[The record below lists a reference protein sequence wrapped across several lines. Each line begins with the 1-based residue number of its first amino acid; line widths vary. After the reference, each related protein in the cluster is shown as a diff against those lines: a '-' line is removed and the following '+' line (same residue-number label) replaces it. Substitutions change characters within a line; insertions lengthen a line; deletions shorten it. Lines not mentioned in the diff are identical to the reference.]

1 MKKSEKAGF
10 YPILINL
17 QRFNCLV
24 VGGGKVASRKV
35 VSLLNFNAYVTVI
48 SPRISKPILEL
59 GRQGKIKIIK
69 KHYSE
74 NIVDNFGVVF
84 CATDNPEISRLVR
97 KDCTDKGVLLN
108 VADEPGL
115 CDFIMPANVIRGDLI
130 ISISSQGK
138 APFYTRKMKNKIEK
152 LIDPVHQKILKIAGE
167 FRKKVLED
175 KKLDSKEKARI
186 FKLFASK
193 DWENIIKANGSKS
206 LKKYIND
213 SLKEFNSL

>member
-35 VSLLNFNAYVTVI
+35 VSLLNFNANITVI

-59 GRQGKIKIIK
+59 ARQGKIKIIK
-69 KHYSE
+69 KYYSR
-74 NIVDNFGVVF
+74 NIIDNFGVVF
-84 CATDNPEISRLVR
+84 CATDNPEINRLVR
-97 KDCTDKGVLLN
+97 KDCTDKRILLN
-108 VADEPGL
+108 VADEPDL
-115 CDFIMPANVIRGDLI
+115 CDFIMPANVIRGDLT

-152 LIDPVHQKILKIAGE
+152 LIDPVHEEILRLAGE
-167 FRKKVLED
+167 FRKKVLD
-175 KKLDSKEKARI
+175 NDKLDSREKARI
-186 FKLFASK
+186 FKFFASK
-193 DWENIIKANGSKS
+193 DWENIIKANGIKS
-206 LKKYIND
+206 LKKYVND
-213 SLKEFNSL
+213 ALKEFNSL

>member
-1 MKKSEKAGF
+1 
-10 YPILINL
+10 
-17 QRFNCLV
+17 
-24 VGGGKVASRKV
+24 
-35 VSLLNFNAYVTVI
+35 
-48 SPRISKPILEL
+48 
-59 GRQGKIKIIK
+59 
-69 KHYSE
+69 
-74 NIVDNFGVVF
+74 
-84 CATDNPEISRLVR
+84 
-97 KDCTDKGVLLN
+97 
-108 VADEPGL
+108 
-115 CDFIMPANVIRGDLI
+115 
-130 ISISSQGK
+130 
-138 APFYTRKMKNKIEK
+138 MKNKIEK

>member
-35 VSLLNFNAYVTVI
+35 VSLLNFNANITVI

-59 GRQGKIKIIK
+59 ARQGKIKIIK
-69 KHYSE
+69 KYYSR
-74 NIVDNFGVVF
+74 NIIDNFGVVF
-84 CATDNPEISRLVR
+84 CATDNPEINRLVR
-97 KDCTDKGVLLN
+97 KDCTDKRILLN
-108 VADEPGL
+108 VADEPDL
-115 CDFIMPANVIRGDLI
+115 CDFIMPANVIRGDLT

-152 LIDPVHQKILKIAGE
+152 LIDPVHEEILKIAGE

-175 KKLDSKEKARI
+175 EKLDSKEKARI

>member
-1 MKKSEKAGF
+1 MKKSEKAGY

-35 VSLLNFNAYVTVI
+35 VSLLNFNANITVI
-48 SPRISKPILEL
+48 SPRISKTILEL

-69 KHYSE
+69 KHYSG
-74 NIVDNFGVVF
+74 NIVNNFGVVF
-84 CATDNPEISRLVR
+84 CATDNPEINKLVR

-108 VADEPGL
+108 VADVPDL

-138 APFYTRKMKNKIEK
+138 APFYTREMKEKIEK
-152 LIDPVHQKILKIAGE
+152 LIDPVYEEILQLAGE
-167 FRKKVLED
+167 FREKVLD
-175 KKLDSKEKARI
+175 NDKLDSREKARI
-186 FKLFASK
+186 FRFFASK
-193 DWENIIKANGSKS
+193 DWENILKTNGSKN
-206 LKKYIND
+206 LTKYINN